1 MNNGETVQHVLLLLI
16 LWMVYF
22 GLLSWTASLGFKQ
35 AVILRWPTFKDW
47 YRLTYNVF
55 SILTLLP
62 PLALMFVWKTDP
74 VIDWNGLPAWVLN
87 GIASA
92 ALLMFYLSTRYY
104 DMKEFMGTHVL
115 DKSSGIHLDHQ
126 TFCLS
131 PFHRFVRHPWY
142 FFGLL
147 LIWTRNMDL
156 MQLVSSLAVTLYLI
170 VGSIL
175 EERKLVLEYGE
186 LYRRYQQKVPGLF
199 PLPWKYLK
207 NGENL

>member
-1 MNNGETVQHVLLLLI
+1 MNGETVQHALLLLI

-22 GLLSWTASLGFKQ
+22 GLHSWTASLGFKKI
-35 AVILRWPTFKDW
+35 VFLRWPAFKDW
-47 YRLTYNVF
+47 YRLTYNMF
-55 SILTLLP
+55 STLTLLP
-62 PLALMFVWKTDP
+62 PLVLMIVWKTEP
-74 VIDWNGLPAWVLN
+74 VIDWSGLTTWVLN
-87 GIASA
+87 AIALA
-92 ALLMFYLSTRYY
+92 ALVLFYLSTRYY
-104 DMKEFMGTHVL
+104 DMKEFLGTCVL
-115 DKSSGIHLDHQ
+115 VKSSGIHHEHQ

-156 MQLVSSLAVTLYLI
+156 MQLVSSLAMTLYLV
-170 VGSIL
+170 VGSYL

-186 LYRRYQQKVPGLF
+186 MYRRYQQKVPGLI

-207 NGENL
+207 HEENP